1 MTKGSRI
8 KSIKEGEI
16 MKNKALWTSGIAFL
30 FLMVLLTIAAPAVN
44 AQGRH
49 VRWDIIVFD
58 STGTIL
64 SPGGSLSAT
73 AVDGSQIT
81 LTGTGTFVA
90 PASDRGKSNAVTGGG
105 TWAINTPSA
114 SGTYKVEG
122 FVRYDEAPGTLAGLG
137 LTDTIGDI
145 NDTHAG
151 LGIFSILY
159 SDGERG
165 VLLVSCNLFGTPAI
179 VYEGVS
185 ASKGSVNFFDP
196 VLTPSPDATLF
207 HFDE

>member
-8 KSIKEGEI
+8 KSIKEGDI
-16 MKNKALWTSGIAFL
+16 MRNKALWTSGIAFL
-30 FLMVLLTIAAPAVN
+30 FLTVLQTIAAPAAN
-44 AQGRH
+44 AQARH
-49 VRWDIIVFD
+49 VRWDIITFD
-58 STGTIL
+58 SGTVAL
-64 SPGGSLSAT
+64 PGGSLSAT

-81 LTGTGTFVA
+81 FTGTGTFVA
-90 PASDRGKSNAVTGGG
+90 PASDKGKSNAVTGGG

-122 FVRYDEAPGTLAGLG
+122 LVRYDEAPGTLAGIG
-137 LTDTIGDI
+137 LTDSIGDI

-151 LGIFSILY
+151 LAILSILY
-159 SDGERG
+159 SDGARG
-165 VLLVSCNLFGTPAI
+165 ILLVSCNLFGTPSI

-185 ASKGSVNFFDP
+185 ASKGFVNFFAP